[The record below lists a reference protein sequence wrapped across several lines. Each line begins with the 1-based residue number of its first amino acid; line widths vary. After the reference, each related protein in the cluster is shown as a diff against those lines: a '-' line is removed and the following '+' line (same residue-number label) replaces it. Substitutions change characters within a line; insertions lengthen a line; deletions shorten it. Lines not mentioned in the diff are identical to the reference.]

1 MRVFFIVYKKRLE
14 KIMCGIYGYIGK
26 NAVQKSI
33 CGLEKLEYRGYD
45 SAGIAYIT
53 ENEKIKVVK
62 NVGKVLGLK
71 NKLEQ
76 EIESNLAIAHTRW
89 ATHGKPS
96 ILNCHPVSSENFSLV
111 HNGIIENFKEIQNE
125 YNFKLKTETD
135 SEIIVKLIEKNFNK
149 NLENC
154 EKINENILKSIKY
167 AAEKLKGSWAVEL
180 ICKKMPNKI
189 YIFKNLMPIVVG
201 SNKLESAV
209 ASDVN
214 AFEFDEKI
222 KWNYYTLQD
231 GNICELSQDKIVV
244 YNEKLEKIKLN
255 KTKKEKI
262 NCKNLTNFKYKMLKE
277 INEIPNS
284 LINTKK
290 SIINSKNS
298 NLINNFSNFSSVSI
312 VGCGTAYHAGLYGK
326 FIFEKLTKKF
336 VNVELASE
344 FRYKTQLKQK
354 NKLVFAIS
362 QSGETADTIAA
373 LKLAKENG
381 ATTAVITNVR
391 GSTITNFADYVFL
404 TNAGPEIAVAATKS
418 YVAQVYALYLLACLI
433 SNEKP
438 ATNLRAKVM
447 AIIENF
453 DKKILEKYFNCQK
466 FFFIGRLCD
475 STTAL
480 EGALKLKEIAYAH
493 SEGYAAG
500 ELKHG
505 TLSLVDENSL
515 IIAIITQSNIKEK
528 TLNAAHEVQAR
539 GGKVLFVTQF
549 EDVIGEK
556 ILLPK
561 TNENVMP
568 ILSIVPLQLLAYY
581 FSISKGLNPD
591 MPRNL
596 AKSVTVE

>member
-1 MRVFFIVYKKRLE
+1 
-14 KIMCGIYGYIGK
+14 MCGIYGYIGK

-33 CGLEKLEYRGYD
+33 CGLERLEYRGYD
-45 SAGIAYIT
+45 SAGIAYINGNG
-53 ENEKIKVVK
+53 EIKVVK
-62 NVGKVLGLK
+62 NVGRVSGLK
-71 NKLEQ
+71 NKLKEK
-76 EIESNLAIAHTRW
+76 IESNLAIAHTRW

-135 SEIIVKLIEKNFNK
+135 SEIIANLIEKNFNK
-149 NLENC
+149 NIKNN
-154 EKINENILKSIKY
+154 EKINENILNAIKI
-167 AAEKLKGSWAVEL
+167 AAQKLKGSWAVEL

-189 YIFKNLMPIVVG
+189 YIFKKLMPIVVG
-201 SNKLESAV
+201 TNKAESAV

-214 AFEFDEKI
+214 AFEFDEKT
-222 KWNYYTLQD
+222 KWEYYTLQD
-231 GNICELSQDKIVV
+231 GNICELSGDKLII
-244 YNEKLEKIKLN
+244 YNENLEKITLE
-255 KTKKEKI
+255 KTKKEKF
-262 NCKNLTNFKYKMLKE
+262 NCKNLTKFKYKMLKE
-277 INEIPNS
+277 INEIPFS
-284 LINTKK
+284 LKNTKK
-290 SIINSKNS
+290 SINKLKNS
-298 NLINNFSNFSSVSI
+298 NFINIFKNFSSVTI

-354 NKLVFAIS
+354 NSLVLAIS

-381 ATTAVITNVR
+381 AVTAVITNVQ
-391 GSTITNFADYVFL
+391 GSTITNFSNYVFL

-418 YVAQVYALYLLACLI
+418 YVSQVYALYLLACTI
-433 SNEKP
+433 SGEKA
-438 ATNLRAKVM
+438 ATNLSAKVKT
-447 AIIENF
+447 IIDGF
-453 DKKILEKYFNCQK
+453 DEKILEKYFNCQK

-505 TLSLVDENSL
+505 TLSLVDETSL
-515 IIAIITQSNIKEK
+515 IIVIITQSKIKEK

-539 GGKVLFVTQF
+539 GGKILFVTQF
-549 EDVIGEK
+549 EDIAGEK

-561 TNENVMP
+561 TIEDAMP
-568 ILSIVPLQLLAYY
+568 ILSVIPLQLLAYY
-581 FSISKGLNPD
+581 FSLSKGLNPD

>member
-1 MRVFFIVYKKRLE
+1 
-14 KIMCGIYGYIGK
+14 MCGIYGYIGK

>member
-1 MRVFFIVYKKRLE
+1 
-14 KIMCGIYGYIGK
+14 MCGIYGYIGK

-33 CGLEKLEYRGYD
+33 CGLERLEYRGYD

-53 ENEKIKVVK
+53 ENKKIKVVK
-62 NVGKVLGLK
+62 NVGKVSGLK
-71 NKLEQ
+71 SKLKP

-125 YNFKLKTETD
+125 FNFKLKTETD
-135 SEIIVKLIEKNFNK
+135 SEIIAHLIEINFNK
-149 NLENC
+149 NLKNC
-154 EKINENILKSIKY
+154 DKINENILYAIKI
-167 AAEKLKGSWAVEL
+167 AAQKLKGSWAVEL

-201 SNKLESAV
+201 TNRLESAV

-214 AFEFDEKI
+214 AFEFDEKT
-222 KWNYYTLQD
+222 KWVYYTLQD
-231 GNICELSQDKIVV
+231 GNICELCANKLNI
-244 YNEKLEKIKLN
+244 YNENLEKITLE
-255 KTKKEKI
+255 KTKKEKF
-262 NCKNLTNFKYKMLKE
+262 NCENLTNFKYKMLKE
-277 INEIPNS
+277 INEIPFS
-284 LINTKK
+284 LKNTKK
-290 SIINSKNS
+290 SINKLKNS
-298 NLINNFSNFSSVSI
+298 NFINNFNSFSSITI

-344 FRYKTQLKQK
+344 FRYKTQIRQK
-354 NKLVFAIS
+354 NNLVLAIS

-381 ATTAVITNVR
+381 AATAVITNVR
-391 GSTITNFADYVFL
+391 GSTITNFSDYVFL

-418 YVAQVYALYLLACLI
+418 YVSQVYALYLLACTI
-433 SNEKP
+433 SGEKK
-438 ATNLRAKVM
+438 ATNLSAKVKS
-447 AIIENF
+447 IIENF
-453 DKKILEKYFNCQK
+453 DDRILEKYFDCQK

-475 STTAL
+475 SATAL

-505 TLSLVDENSL
+505 TLSLVDETSL
-515 IIAIITQSNIKEK
+515 IIVIITQSKIKEK

-539 GGKVLFVTQF
+539 GGKILFVTQF
-549 EDVIGEK
+549 DDIAGEK

-561 TNENVMP
+561 TIEDAMP
-568 ILSIVPLQLLAYY
+568 ILSVIPLQLLAYY
-581 FSISKGLNPD
+581 FSLSKGLNPD